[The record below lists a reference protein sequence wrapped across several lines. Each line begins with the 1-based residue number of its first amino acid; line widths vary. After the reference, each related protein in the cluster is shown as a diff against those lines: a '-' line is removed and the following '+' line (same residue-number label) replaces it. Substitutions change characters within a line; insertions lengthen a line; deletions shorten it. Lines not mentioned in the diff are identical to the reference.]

1 MVKTFC
7 LEEITIELVVKSKK
21 LKRLRKLKR
30 RTSRGCGLYCR
41 VVEWGSS
48 SRAEQIESSLFIVL
62 ATEERK
68 KKKNDVWQSG
78 LLKKKKNG
86 GEGFSFRG
94 SLQISSFQESIL

>member
-68 KKKNDVWQSG
+68 KKRMMFGRVDC
-78 LLKKKKNG
+78 
-86 GEGFSFRG
+86 
-94 SLQISSFQESIL
+94 